1 MVLNVKVSEIKF
13 VYFFYLSIKQPDMLI
28 IKTKIIYEI
37 QDSNNNTIYVKYL
50 KKNIYLSYFLIKK
63 RNFDKDK

>member
-50 KKNIYLSYFLIKK
+50 KENIYLSYFLIKK
-63 RNFDKDK
+63 RNFDKNK